1 LPIVVVVNPSFP
13 AKSVPEF
20 IAYAEANPGKI
31 NYGSGGVGSGTHM
44 PAELF
49 KMMTGVNMGPVQY
62 CGEAPALTD
71 LLGGHVQVVFA
82 DTAGASEY
90 VKTGKLRP
98 LAVGSATRWAA
109 LPEVPTVGEFVPG
122 YEARL
127 WTGIGAP
134 RNTPVE
140 IIDRLNHEINAGL
153 ADPKIKA
160 RISDRGGI
168 GLAGSPDE
176 FGNFIAKEREK
187 WAKVIREANIKVE

>member
-1 LPIVVVVNPSFP
+1 M
-13 AKSVPEF
+13 PEF

-49 KMMTGVNMGPVQY
+49 KMMTGVNMSPVQY
-62 CGEAPALTD
+62 RGEAPALTD

-90 VKTGKLRP
+90 VKAGKLRP

-122 YEARL
+122 YEARF

-153 ADPKIKA
+153 GDPKMKA
-160 RISDRGGI
+160 RIADLGGI
-168 GLAGSPDE
+168 GLSGSPDE
-176 FGNFIAKEREK
+176 FGEFIAKEMEK